1 MSIFFWRS
9 KPIPVVELKGIIT
22 SRPGALNL
30 QSAGPLLERGFALG
44 RAAGKRLVIAVES
57 PGGSPVQSD
66 LIGRFI
72 RRRAEET
79 GVRVTAV
86 IGDVGASGGYW
97 IACAADEIRA
107 NPMSIVGSIGVVG
120 GGFGVNRL
128 IERLDIDRRVYTA
141 GRNKARLD
149 PFSPEKPEDVERLKA
164 LQEDVH
170 GDFIAL
176 VRSRRPNLAHDPEL
190 FTGAFWSGT
199 RAVALGLAD
208 RVGDLRSVLRQAYG
222 EDVRLLPI
230 RTDRRGLLRRLRFAG
245 ASTAAARGLVDQAI
259 SAIEERALWS
269 RFGL

>member
-1 MSIFFWRS
+1 MSILFWRA
-9 KPIPVVELKGIIT
+9 KPIPVVELRGVIAA
-22 SRPGALNL
+22 RPGALNL

-44 RAAGKRLVIAVES
+44 RAAGKRLILAVDS

-107 NPMSIVGSIGVVG
+107 NPMSIVGSIGVIG

-128 IERLDIDRRVYTA
+128 LERLDVDRRLYTA

-149 PFSPEKPEDVERLKA
+149 PFSPEKPEDV
-164 LQEDVH
+164 
-170 GDFIAL
+170 
-176 VRSRRPNLAHDPEL
+176 
-190 FTGAFWSGT
+190 AFT
-199 RAVALGLAD
+199 RALLDDLHGHFKDWVRGRRAGKLTQPEETLFDGSYMVGSRALAAGLIDALG
-208 RVGDLRSVLRQAYG
+208 
-222 EDVRLLPI
+222 DV
-230 RTDRRGLLRRLRFAG
+230 DGLLREMGGPKVRSTWLRPKTRRSLWRLLGRG
-245 ASTAAARGLVDQAI
+245 AREAAVEMAELWT
-259 SAIEERALWS
+259 ERPQLH
-269 RFGL
+269 